1 MKRVFPLS
9 CAGRIR
15 RQGWWVAGLA
25 LPLWAASALAAP
37 ATVAP
42 ATVLSRLALDIPAE
56 QQLAYQGPDAAAL
69 GKHIALG
76 LGSGLQFTGKDADGT
91 LHFVSITDRGPNAD
105 APQVCQDKVCH
116 QSKIFL
122 TPDYTPRWLSIAVKD
137 GQASISAP
145 ILLRDAQGPVHGLP
159 LPAGTVGATGEVAL
173 SPDLHSLKSP
183 DARGLDTEGIAAD
196 GKGGYWVSDEYG
208 PFLLHVDGQ
217 GRILA
222 KWGPTADAGQKSVAT
237 GLPAVLRWRQPN
249 RGFEGIAVLPSGK
262 VIAAVQST
270 LDIDGQTA
278 QSATFIRLLELDPAT
293 GKTRML
299 AYPLN
304 AKDYRKSG
312 DAKIGDLVAVDD
324 HTVLAIEQ
332 GKDHNKA
339 LQNRIYRID
348 LRAATDLSG
357 KLVEGK
363 EPEFASA
370 AKVKKAG
377 IRPVGK
383 TLLLDLRALG
393 WPVEKAEGLAMV
405 DKQTLAVISDN
416 DFGVTTRLL
425 SAKGNEKKLDHY
437 TTDGNGHLLKDGQ
450 ATDAKLN
457 LVPLAAPDDRSALW
471 LIRLNRPLR

>member
-1 MKRVFPLS
+1 MKRVVSFPFQL
-9 CAGRIR
+9 RNRVWI
-15 RQGWWVAGLA
+15 QGCLLA
-25 LPLWAASALAAP
+25 LPLMAAPALAAP
-37 ATVAP
+37 TA
-42 ATVLSRLALDIPAE
+42 VLSKLTLDIPAE
-56 QQLAYQGPDAAAL
+56 LQLPYQGPDAGVL

-105 APQVCQDKVCH
+105 APKVCQGDNCRE
-116 QSKIFL
+116 SKIFL
-122 TPDYTPRWLSIAVKD
+122 TPEYTPRWLNIAVKD
-137 GQASISAP
+137 GQATISAP

-159 LPAGTVGATGEVAL
+159 LPDGTVGATGEVAL
-173 SPDLHSLKSP
+173 SPDLHTLKAP

-208 PFLLHVDGQ
+208 PFLLHVDAQ
-217 GRILA
+217 GRILT
-222 KWGPTADAGQKSVAT
+222 KFGPTAEGAEKSVAT
-237 GLPAVLRWRQPN
+237 GLPSILRWRQPN

-332 GKDHNKA
+332 GKDQNKA
-339 LQNRIYRID
+339 PQNRIYRID
-348 LRAATDLSG
+348 LRTATDLSG
-357 KLVEGK
+357 KQVAGK

-370 AKVKKAG
+370 AKLKKAG

-393 WPVEKAEGLAMV
+393 WTVEKAEGLTIV

-416 DFGVTTRLL
+416 DFGVTTHVQ
-425 SAKGNEKKLDHY
+425 SAKGKEKKLDNF
-437 TTDGNGHLLKDGQ
+437 TTDGKGRLFKDGG
-450 ATDAKLN
+450 ATDAALH
-457 LVPLAAPDDRSALW
+457 LAPLAAPDDRSALW
-471 LIRLNRPLR
+471 LIHLGKPLR